1 MSGSGRRLKP
11 QRRCRSG
18 PGPVRLGGAT
28 RMKGGP
34 SGSAVARPPLGIR
47 DEGQS
52 RRTALPCRGR
62 GSSPPALGGCPCT
75 ACADGSLADG
85 SLADGSLAVKA
96 SSGSRSRPR
105 RLGLELEALKA
116 QTPATPSRA
125 HGRLLAAGGVL
136 ATARRAAHCDGT
148 QAPSVAPLT
157 AEDLVTSPP
166 PAAAG
171 RPAEMRG
178 GGGHRGPGP
187 SRGRRKRLCDD

>member
-1 MSGSGRRLKP
+1 MPVRTGPGTT
-11 QRRCRSG
+11 RRCDSDEGRSIG
-18 PGPVRLGGAT
+18 IGCGAAAAWHPRRGPVAPHGAAVSRQRLA
-28 RMKGGP
+28 
-34 SGSAVARPPLGIR
+34 PPLPWRLPVHSGW
-47 DEGQS
+47 QS
-52 RRTALPCRGR
+52 C
-62 GSSPPALGGCPCT
+62 
-75 ACADGSLADG
+75 
-85 SLADGSLAVKA
+85 ADGSLAVKA

>member
-1 MSGSGRRLKP
+1 
-11 QRRCRSG
+11 
-18 PGPVRLGGAT
+18 
-28 RMKGGP
+28 MKGGP

-52 RRTALPCRGR
+52 RSTALPCR
-62 GSSPPALGGCPCT
+62 SPLPWRLPVHSGWQSC
-75 ACADGSLADG
+75 
-85 SLADGSLAVKA
+85 ADGSLAVKA